1 MNRDN
6 PVIFISKKNNI
17 FKQKYTMKAMTKL
30 KKLPVLLAAVLMVG
44 VSCSDEFLEVA
55 PAGSLAGPLLENQAG
70 IDGLLI
76 GTYSALNGVFGNR
89 FEGPNHWIT
98 GSICGGEANKGTDAG
113 DYSTINPIQ
122 RYEIDPTNGDINN
135 FWRGRFEGVAR
146 ANAVLSAIASA
157 GDKVLPA
164 DAARMSGEARM
175 LRGHF
180 YFDLKKHFN
189 SIPYF
194 DETVL
199 AADVPTIPNTPDV
212 WAGIEADFQFAYD
225 NLPGDNGAGRVNKW
239 AAAAYMGKAKL
250 FQGKF
255 AEAKT
260 WFDDTI
266 ANGVTSN
273 GLKYALLDDYAQIYN
288 AENDN
293 HAEAV
298 MDVESANNSGSTQN
312 ANYFD
317 DLNYPYNTGTDG
329 PGNCCGFFQPSIEL
343 SNSFRTDATGLPL
356 LDGSY
361 NDSAN
366 EVANSFRHVITN
378 GNDEGSFM
386 EDTGNLDARIDF
398 SMGRKG
404 IQYLDWIEHPGSPW
418 IRSFPYAGPYS
429 PKKYVYYKSQENTF
443 TDGSSWTRG
452 YALMNYTIIR
462 YADVLLMAA
471 EAEIEA
477 GSLEQARTYVNM
489 VRARAANPAFWVKDM
504 VSGANEANYVIA
516 EYPASQFA
524 SQDAARTAVRF
535 ERKLELSGEGHRFF
549 DLVRWGIAAETLN
562 AYLAYESQYLVT
574 KFGGAGFTAGKNE
587 YYPIPQAQIDI
598 QGSDVLTQNPGY

>member
-1 MNRDN
+1 MYR
-6 PVIFISKKNNI
+6 
-17 FKQKYTMKAMTKL
+17 L
-30 KKLPVLLAAVLMVG
+30 KKLPVFIATVLMIG
-44 VSCSDEFLEVA
+44 VSCSDEFLEV
-55 PAGSLAGPLLENQAG
+55 PPTGSLGAAQLENQAG
-70 IDGLLI
+70 AEGLLI
-76 GTYSALNGVFGNR
+76 GAYSALNGVFGNR

-113 DYSTINPIQ
+113 DYSAINPVQ
-122 RYEIDPTNGDINN
+122 RYEIDPTSGDINR
-135 FWRGRFEGVAR
+135 FWEGRFEGVVR
-146 ANAVLSAIASA
+146 CNNVIATVQSA
-157 GDKVLPA
+157 GDNIVPA
-164 DAARMSGEARM
+164 EATRIIAEARM

-180 YFDLKKHFN
+180 YFDLKKHLN

-194 DETVL
+194 DETI
-199 AADVPTIPNTPDV
+199 APTDVPSIPNTPDV
-212 WAGIEADFQFAYD
+212 WGKIEEDFQFAYD
-225 NLPGDNGAGRVNKW
+225 NLAGETGAGRVNKW
-239 AAAAYMGKAKL
+239 AARAYLGKAQL

-255 AEAKT
+255 AEAKAS
-260 WFDDTI
+260 FDDVI

-298 MDVESANNSGSTQN
+298 MDVESANNTGNVQN
-312 ANYFD
+312 ANAFD
-317 DLNYPYNTGTDG
+317 DLNYPYNTGPDG

-343 SNSFRTDATGLPL
+343 GNSFRTTPEGLPL

-361 NDSAN
+361 NDPAN
-366 EVANSFRHVITN
+366 EVANNFKWVVVD
-378 GNDEGSFM
+378 GNAE
-386 EDTGNLDARIDF
+386 EDFVEDADPLDPRIDH
-398 SMGRKG
+398 SIGRIG
-404 IQYLDWIEHPGSPW
+404 IPYLDWIEHPGSAW

-429 PKKYVYYKSQENTF
+429 PKKYIYYKSQENTF

-477 GSLEQARTYVNM
+477 GSLEQARTYVNQ
-489 VRARAANPAFWVKDM
+489 VRARAANSEHWVKENSDPD
-504 VSGANEANYVIA
+504 ANAANYVIA
-516 EYPASQFA
+516 EYPPSQFA
-524 SQDAARTAVRF
+524 TQEDARTAVRF

-549 DLVRWGIAAETLN
+549 DLVRWGVAADVLN
-562 AYLAYESQYLVT
+562 DYLAYESQYLVT
-574 KFGGAGFTAGKNE
+574 KFGGASFTAGKNE
-587 YYPIPQAQIDI
+587 FYPIPQAQIDI